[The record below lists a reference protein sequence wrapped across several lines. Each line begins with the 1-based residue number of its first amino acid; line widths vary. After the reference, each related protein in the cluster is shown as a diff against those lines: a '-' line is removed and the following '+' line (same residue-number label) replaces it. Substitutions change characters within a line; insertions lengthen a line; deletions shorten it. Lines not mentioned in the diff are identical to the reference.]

1 MKKPEKHII
10 RVIEVDPLKNLAVV
24 IAKDI
29 QHQVEW
35 PTGTLPFIGDV
46 YTAVFSPR
54 LELIEKLADGN
65 PAADIINGDT
75 FRWRKPDANGR
86 TRMDALYKRHLI
98 KRTIR
103 DYLHDEKFIEID
115 MPLFVRGTTPDTEI
129 DSFFFD
135 GRYLVTST
143 EYQLNRMEIGGFDRI
158 YTLTQ
163 NFRRGDTGRYRNPEF
178 TMLEWARVGETL
190 EDIERDIEQFFWRA
204 HTALGGSE
212 QLNWQGNTID
222 ITPPFDSMTVKEAVK
237 NVTGVTLP
245 DFSASSL
252 LKAVHAANITIH
264 NANDADDVLLFTMLI
279 DYLQEHLGFER
290 PVFIHDWPTFQ
301 TSSAK
306 ESKSGEF
313 VERSELFIAGVELS
327 DGFPSLTNPV
337 RQQETFLRQL
347 ERRQTHG
354 KEKVELDTAYLDAMQ
369 EGFPSSSAMALGF
382 DRLVMLLTDQRD
394 IASVLAFG
402 WDEL

>member
-1 MKKPEKHII
+1 MKKPEKHIV
-10 RVIEVDPLKNLAVV
+10 RVIESDQLKNRTVV

-29 QHQVEW
+29 QHQIEW
-35 PTGTLPFIGDV
+35 PGTPPTVGDV

-54 LELIEKLADGN
+54 FAPLEKIANGN
-65 PAADIINGDT
+65 PEADIINGDT
-75 FRWRKPDANGR
+75 LRWRKPDANGC
-86 TRMDALYKRHLI
+86 TRMDALYKRHII
-98 KRTIR
+98 KRAIR
-103 DYLHDEKFIEID
+103 DYLHNEKFIEID

-129 DSFFFD
+129 DSFSFD
-135 GRYLVTST
+135 GRYLSTST

-163 NFRRGDTGRYRNPEF
+163 NFRRGETGRYRNPEF

-190 EDIERDIEQFFWRA
+190 EDIERDMEQFIWCA

-212 QLNWQGNTID
+212 QLTWQGNTID
-222 ITPPFDSMTVKEAVK
+222 ITPPFDRMTVKEAVK
-237 NVTGVTLP
+237 HVTGAELP

-252 LKAVHAANITIH
+252 LKTIHAAKITMH
-264 NANDADDVLLFTMLI
+264 NADKADDFLLFSMLI

-290 PVFIHDWPTFQ
+290 PVFIHDWPAFQ

-306 ESKSGEF
+306 ESESGEF
-313 VERSELFIAGVELS
+313 VERSELFVAGVELS
-327 DGFPSLTNPV
+327 NGFPSLTNPV

-347 ERRQTHG
+347 EYRHARG
-354 KEKVELDTAYLDAMQ
+354 KEKVELDAAYLNSMQ